1 MLYIPTMWYYD
12 ISVTYFA
19 GFQSVKFVI
28 IPHVLFSKNFCE
40 ILLYNPPLVVLTY
53 GAYSALN
60 SCETGDIDRHAQEQ
74 IRRKTWGNSQELSD
88 LFPQLAQTWQT
99 WGCNAYNDEMPWKP
113 LHWRHNERDGVS
125 DHQRLHC

>member
-1 MLYIPTMWYYD
+1 MWYYD

-53 GAYSALN
+53 D
-60 SCETGDIDRHAQEQ
+60 DIKTRVKRVILTDM
-74 IRRKTWGNSQELSD
+74 RKS
-88 LFPQLAQTWQT
+88 
-99 WGCNAYNDEMPWKP
+99 K
-113 LHWRHNERDGVS
+113 
-125 DHQRLHC
+125 

>member
-40 ILLYNPPLVVLTY
+40 ILLYNPPLVVLTDVF
-53 GAYSALN
+53 GIKTRVKRVIL
-60 SCETGDIDRHAQEQ
+60 TDM
-74 IRRKTWGNSQELSD
+74 RKS
-88 LFPQLAQTWQT
+88 
-99 WGCNAYNDEMPWKP
+99 K
-113 LHWRHNERDGVS
+113 
-125 DHQRLHC
+125 